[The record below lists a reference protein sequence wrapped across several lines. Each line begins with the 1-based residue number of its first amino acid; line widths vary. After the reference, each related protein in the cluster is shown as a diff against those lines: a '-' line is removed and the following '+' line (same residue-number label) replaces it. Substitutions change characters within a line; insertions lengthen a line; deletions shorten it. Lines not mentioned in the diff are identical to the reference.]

1 MPHYEI
7 LAKRNRDES
16 YSTSIPV
23 GMLVSNAFVDY
34 YIDATGEG
42 YQRNEALRAKRAKDI
57 EDYIRRCIDAGI
69 PPKLF
74 ELTINARLAPD
85 AWKFDPLPLDD
96 ANTLGMLTFD
106 TEDSRWLSVTDGG
119 TRLEGLRNALAHG
132 IIDDHHPIDARVF
145 VGLEIGEEVA
155 QFLLINEKQKRV
167 RTDLSLRVVQRK
179 LDDGLLSDHEL
190 KALTTVVPDT
200 DAWRYE
206 ASRIASHLN
215 SADDSP
221 WKGLIQMPNDNVTR
235 PVKLQ
240 AFLTSLKPLLSSD
253 ELTSILT
260 HIEQA
265 GQLMTGGVRATRT
278 DFLARVIKNFWAAVA
293 EVTPGA
299 HAEPYTTVLWGSIGA
314 SASHAALAP
323 ILATILQSSNPSLT
337 IPIFRSMV
345 SQSVVA
351 DYDFWFTRRGTA
363 HSADGYPSEKG
374 DATTF
379 TGAAGYGRLARQLD
393 REWRSALHA
402 NPTAGPVVA

>member
-1 MPHYEI
+1 MPRYEI

-16 YSTSIPV
+16 YSASIPV

-34 YIDATGEG
+34 YTEATGEG
-42 YQRNEALRAKRAKDI
+42 YQRNEKVRTTRAKEV

-74 ELTINARLAPD
+74 ELTINARLSPD
-85 AWKFDPLPLDD
+85 DCTFEPVDD
-96 ANTLGMLTFD
+96 QNTLGILSFD
-106 TEDSRWLSVTDGG
+106 AEGNRWLSVTDGG
-119 TRLEGLRNALAHG
+119 TRLEGLRGALAHG
-132 IIDDHHPIDARVF
+132 IIDDQHPVDARVF

-167 RTDLSLRVVQRK
+167 RTDLSLRLVQRK
-179 LDDGLLSDHEL
+179 LDEGQLSDHEL

-206 ASRIASHLN
+206 ASRIAGHLN
-215 SADDSP
+215 NAEDSP
-221 WKGLIQMPNDNVTR
+221 WKGLIQMPNDPVTR

-240 AFLTSLKPLLSSD
+240 AYLTSLKPLLTNE
-253 ELTSILT
+253 ELTAMLT
-260 HIEQA
+260 QMEQS
-265 GQLMTGGVRATRT
+265 GQLMTGGARATMT
-278 DFLARVIKNFWAAVA
+278 DFLSRVIKNFWAAVA

-337 IPIFRSMV
+337 VPVFRSMV
-345 SQSVVA
+345 SQSIVA
-351 DYDFWFTRRGTA
+351 DYEFWFTRRGTA
-363 HSADGYPSEKG
+363 HSRQDYPNEKG

-379 TGAAGYGRLARQLD
+379 TGAAGYGRLAKRLE

>member
-1 MPHYEI
+1 MPRYEI

-16 YSTSIPV
+16 YSASIPV
-23 GMLVSNAFVDY
+23 GVLVSNAFVDY
-34 YIDATGEG
+34 YSDATGEG
-42 YQRNEALRAKRAKDI
+42 YQRNETVRAARAR
-57 EDYIRRCIDAGI
+57 EVQDYIRRCIDAGI

-74 ELTINARLAPD
+74 ELTINARLSPD
-85 AWKFDPLPLDD
+85 DCTFEPVDD
-96 ANTLGMLTFD
+96 QNTLGILTFD
-106 TEDSRWLSVTDGG
+106 AEGNRWLSVTDGG

-132 IIDDHHPIDARVF
+132 IIDDHHPVDARVF

-179 LDDGLLSDHEL
+179 LDEGLLSDHEL

-221 WKGLIQMPNDNVTR
+221 WKGLIQMPNDHVTR

-240 AFLTSLKPLLSSD
+240 AFLTSLKPLLTNE
-253 ELTSILT
+253 ELTAILA
-260 HIEQA
+260 HMEQA
-265 GQLMTGGVRATRT
+265 GQLMTGGARATMT
-278 DFLARVIKNFWAAVA
+278 DFLSRVIKNFWSAVA

-337 IPIFRSMV
+337 MPVFRSMV

-351 DYDFWFTRRGTA
+351 EYDLLV
-363 HSADGYPSEKG
+363 HQ
-374 DATTF
+374 
-379 TGAAGYGRLARQLD
+379 AGYRSQPRELPEREGRCHHIH
-393 REWRSALHA
+393 RSSGLRSSCQATRKGMAFGLCT
-402 NPTAGPVVA
+402 PTPQQVQ